1 MRSEKVGSETRYIG
15 YLDHLIKGCRD
26 MTSIIRSA
34 LVMHTAEQMY
44 GLVNDVKSYP
54 QFLPG
59 CAATELISRTGDELV
74 ASLTISKLG
83 VNQTFT
89 TRNKLQFPDRM
100 ELSLVD
106 GPFNRFVGI
115 WHFQRL
121 SDEACKVTFDM
132 DFEVNNKLAGAA
144 LGVAFK
150 QMAATMVDSFVKRA
164 KQVYG

>member
-1 MRSEKVGSETRYIG
+1 
-15 YLDHLIKGCRD
+15 
-26 MTSIIRSA
+26 MTSITRSA
-34 LVMHTAEQMY
+34 LVMYSAEQMY
-44 GLVNDVKSYP
+44 NLVNDVENYP

-59 CAATELISRTGDELV
+59 CTATEIISKTDEELV
-74 ASLTISKLG
+74 ASLTISKVG

-106 GPFNRFVGI
+106 GPFSRFVGI

-121 SDEACKVTFDM
+121 SDEACKVTYDM
-132 DFEVNNKLAGAA
+132 DFEVSNKLAGIA
-144 LGVAFK
+144 LGAVFK
-150 QMAATMVDSFVKRA
+150 QMASMMVDSFVQRA

>member
-1 MRSEKVGSETRYIG
+1 
-15 YLDHLIKGCRD
+15 
-26 MTSIIRSA
+26 MTSITRSA
-34 LVMHTAEQMY
+34 LVMHSAEQMY
-44 GLVNDVKSYP
+44 GLVNDVESYP

-59 CAATELISRTGDELV
+59 CASTEIISKTDDELV
-74 ASLTISKLG
+74 ASLTISKVG

-89 TRNKLQFPDRM
+89 TLNKLQYPKRM

-106 GPFNRFVGI
+106 GPFSRFVGV

-132 DFEVNNKLAGAA
+132 DFEVNNKLAGIA
-144 LGVAFK
+144 LGVVFK
-150 QMAATMVDSFVKRA
+150 QMATTMVDSFVSRA

>member
-1 MRSEKVGSETRYIG
+1 
-15 YLDHLIKGCRD
+15 
-26 MTSIIRSA
+26 MTSITRSA
-34 LVMHTAEQMY
+34 LVMYSAEQMY
-44 GLVNDVKSYP
+44 ALVNDVESYP

-59 CAATELISRTGDELV
+59 CAATELISKTDEELV
-74 ASLTISKLG
+74 ASLTISKIG

-106 GPFNRFVGI
+106 GPFSRFVGV

-132 DFEVNNKLAGAA
+132 DFEVNGKIAGIA
-144 LGVAFK
+144 LGVVFK
-150 QMAATMVDSFVKRA
+150 QMATTMVDSFVKRA
-164 KQVYG
+164 KQVYV